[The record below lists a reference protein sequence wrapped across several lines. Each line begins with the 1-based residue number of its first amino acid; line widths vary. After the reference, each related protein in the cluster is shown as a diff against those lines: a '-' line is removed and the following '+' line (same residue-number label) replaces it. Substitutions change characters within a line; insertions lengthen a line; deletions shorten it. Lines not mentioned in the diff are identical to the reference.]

1 MPCLLYIL
9 LYFSGLYRRRC
20 GNRLCRCAVDHDRAL
35 GRNGQKAKVGRL
47 GYADFE
53 LSDRIVERQ
62 IHVELFDTVVDKAGD
77 NGVAAVV
84 AVEETEEAASVAVM
98 INGRIGRDPTLR
110 WKAKRVLC
118 DKFDLYKKI
127 YE

>member
-20 GNRLCRCAVDHDRAL
+20 GNSLCRCAVDHDRAL

-118 DKFDLYKKI
+118 DKFDLYKQI

>member
-9 LYFSGLYRRRC
+9 LYFSELYRRRC
-20 GNRLCRCAVDHDRAL
+20 GNSLCRCAVDHDRAL

-118 DKFDLYKKI
+118 DKFDLYKQI

>member
-20 GNRLCRCAVDHDRAL
+20 GNSLCRCAVDHDRAL

-77 NGVAAVV
+77 NGVAAV
-84 AVEETEEAASVAVM
+84 
-98 INGRIGRDPTLR
+98 
-110 WKAKRVLC
+110 
-118 DKFDLYKKI
+118 
-127 YE
+127 

>member
-20 GNRLCRCAVDHDRAL
+20 GNSLCRCDVDHDRAL

>member
-1 MPCLLYIL
+1 M
-9 LYFSGLYRRRC
+9 
-20 GNRLCRCAVDHDRAL
+20 
-35 GRNGQKAKVGRL
+35 
-47 GYADFE
+47 E
-53 LSDRIVERQ
+53 LIDTV
-62 IHVELFDTVVDKAGD
+62 VELFDTVVDKAGD

-84 AVEETEEAASVAVM
+84 AVEETEEAASVVVM